1 MSRLTLPN
9 LNQWQRATVLLVIY
23 SGVLVTATW
32 LAHGLRFD
40 FVVPPE
46 NQIQIQ
52 RIWVW
57 VWAIKLVALA
67 SAGQFSSLLSFFS
80 LPDLKRLGLALGAV
94 TVGLLGWWHISDE
107 IYGMSPRRYNN

>member
-52 RIWVW
+52 RICVW
-57 VWAIKLVALA
+57 V
-67 SAGQFSSLLSFFS
+67 
-80 LPDLKRLGLALGAV
+80 
-94 TVGLLGWWHISDE
+94 
-107 IYGMSPRRYNN
+107 